1 MRQKI
6 VIVLVIFLFIGEI
19 FLFIRNGDWRW
30 YVDNPS
36 LFFVLAVIAL
46 LGGFAAFL
54 YFRQT
59 KSAQYWIRVLFW
71 GIFALVFTVMFIMLC
86 SLPVKYGGHLMQTPM
101 FLLTLLC
108 MGIAAILLWYRF
120 WKEVKRG

>member
-6 VIVLVIFLFIGEI
+6 AIVLVIFLFIGEI

-36 LFFVLAVIAL
+36 LIFIVAVIAI
-46 LGGFAAFL
+46 LGGFASLL
-54 YFRQT
+54 YFRQI
-59 KSAQYWIRVLFW
+59 KSVQYWIRILFW

-86 SLPVKYGGHLMQTPM
+86 SL
-101 FLLTLLC
+101 
-108 MGIAAILLWYRF
+108 AI
-120 WKEVKRG
+120 

>member
-6 VIVLVIFLFIGEI
+6 AIVLVIFLLIGDIFI
-19 FLFIRNGDWRW
+19 FIRNGDWRW

-71 GIFALVFTVMFIMLC
+71 GIFALVFTVMFIMYERE
-86 SLPVKYGGHLMQTPM
+86 PG
-101 FLLTLLC
+101 
-108 MGIAAILLWYRF
+108 
-120 WKEVKRG
+120 EVYVIITRPTNCR